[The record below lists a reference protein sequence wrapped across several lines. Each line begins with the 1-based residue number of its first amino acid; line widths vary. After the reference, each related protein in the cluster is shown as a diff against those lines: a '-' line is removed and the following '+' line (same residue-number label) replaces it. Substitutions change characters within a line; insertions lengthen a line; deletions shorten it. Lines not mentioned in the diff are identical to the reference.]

1 MKRKVRETATGTK
14 NHKQIGGKLL
24 RTDKQFRHLK
34 QRQKEQISAWL
45 YEEYRRLWIEKG
57 HEPHKRN
64 NWKIVAA
71 VMEHI
76 EKADIWIPEYEVRE
90 YFYRRKSHYR
100 NRIEKELQPETENEE

>member
-1 MKRKVRETATGTK
+1 M
-14 NHKQIGGKLL
+14 
-24 RTDKQFRHLK
+24 
-34 QRQKEQISAWL
+34 

-100 NRIEKELQPETENEE
+100 NRIEKELQPETEESE